1 MILKSKKKILV
12 IFTLYFFSLI
22 YCQEKVG
29 LVLGGGAARGLAHIG
44 VLKVIEEYDIP
55 IDYVAGTSMGS
66 IIGGLWAS
74 GYIASEIESIFLS
87 DNIKNWLNETTIKN
101 YQPVYLYLN
110 SYPTFLTTEL
120 KDGKLK
126 MPEGTVD
133 DKIINLELFSFFSD
147 VDYAIKSD
155 FRKMYKPF
163 LCTASDLK
171 SEKPKVFTKGK
182 LEKCIRASMAI
193 PLVFKPVIFDSISY
207 FDGGMFENVPLKS
220 LKDTFNP
227 DVIISVDVSSDGKNL
242 EEKNPSIIDITF
254 TIVDLLTRNYPVDT
268 LEKYSI
274 YIRPDVGK
282 YRGYE
287 FIKSEE
293 IIKKGYD
300 RAKQIIPQIKA
311 KIKKEEKYP
320 KENRKFYI
328 EGYKTFNGRI
338 IDTLI
343 IESKNRWSEKSI
355 RNIVKIKKGDIFF
368 YDNLKKII
376 YTLYSLSI
384 FESIEPEITINETN
398 QRMILKIKV
407 KEIDSTIFRFGGFA
421 DSKAG
426 INLYGV
432 YQKNNILNTLSYLDI
447 YGFAGNYIKG
457 LTLNLFSPSIFFS
470 NLLAGIYSNFHIYKN
485 YNVFDNYFNYEQ
497 NYNTTFLFGTN
508 IDKRKIFSF
517 FISSKYKRFLSLD
530 LFKTS
535 VGVYFFE
542 KEEKPLSSNVS
553 TDKKSFIFGLNLPN
567 PALKTTDF
575 KTYNDIFDLNSLKQI
590 YVKSTG
596 YFLDQ
601 KRLSKKFNSSIVF
614 KYGFVYFLFPDYPV
628 SSKISL
634 DYPTSQPT
642 FELRYL
648 YDKNLQKRYTISS
661 GYTLK
666 YFINDNFYIQSEN
679 EGSILFDGIVNQFFI
694 KYIFGSRLSL
704 TFATPFGVFETSA
717 GYFKN
722 NIRKDFFTFNI
733 HLGNPINYPELLG
746 QY

>member
-1 MILKSKKKILV
+1 MIFKNWKKFSV
-12 IFTLYFFSLI
+12 IFTLYLFSFL
-22 YCQEKVG
+22 YGQEKVG

-44 VLKVIEEYDIP
+44 VLKVIEEYNIP
-55 IDYVAGTSMGS
+55 IDYIAGTSMGS

-74 GYIASEIESIFLS
+74 GYTASEIESIFLS
-87 DNIKNWLNETTIKN
+87 ENIKNWLNETTIKN

-126 MPEGTVD
+126 IPEGTVD

-171 SEKPKVFTKGK
+171 SEKPKVFTSGK
-182 LEKCIRASMAI
+182 LEKSIRASMAI

-207 FDGGMFENVPLKS
+207 FDGGMFENIPLKS

-242 EEKNPSIIDITF
+242 DEKNPSIIDITF
-254 TIVDLLTRNYPVDT
+254 SIVDLLTRNYPVDT

-274 YIRPDVGK
+274 HIRPDVGK

-300 RAKQIIPQIKA
+300 KAKEIVPQIKE
-311 KIKKEEKYP
+311 KIKKEEMYP
-320 KENRKFYI
+320 KGNRKFYI

-343 IESKNRWSEKSI
+343 VESQNKWTEKSI
-355 RNIVKIKKGDIFF
+355 RNILKIKKGDIFF
-368 YDNLKKII
+368 YDNLKKSI

-407 KEIDSTIFRFGGFA
+407 KEIDSTIFKFGGFA

-432 YQKNNILNTLSYLDI
+432 YQKNNIFNTLSYLDL

-457 LTLNLFSPSIFFS
+457 LTINLFSPSIFYS
-470 NLLAGIYSNFHIYKN
+470 NLLAGIYSNLHIYKN

-517 FISSKYKRFLSLD
+517 FVSSKYKRFLSMD

-535 VGVYFFE
+535 VGIYFFE
-542 KEEKPLSSNVS
+542 KEEKPLSLNIS
-553 TDKKSFIFGLNLPN
+553 TDKKSFIIGLNLPN
-567 PALKTTDF
+567 PTLKTTDF
-575 KTYNDIFDLNSLKQI
+575 QTYNDIFDLNSLKQI
-590 YVKSTG
+590 YIKSTG

-614 KYGFVYFLFPDYPV
+614 KYGFIFFIFTDHPI

-634 DYPTSQPT
+634 DYPISQPT

-679 EGSILFDGIVNQFFI
+679 EGSILFDGIVDQFYI
-694 KYIFGSRLSL
+694 KYILGSRLSL
-704 TFATPFGVFETSA
+704 TFATPFGVFETSI